1 MRGGVRYWGNG
12 INSMNDIFM
21 ICWSLL
27 IYLVFSSRAFRVV
40 IFLTI
45 ANVYPTSKKWL
56 FGPPEK
62 KPQSQSSLI
71 QSPFLL
77 VNQHPAFL
85 LVKNH
90 VKLGAEVPDLVNKHI
105 SGGETMDFFGYVSL
119 PGSPGLT
126 RPQPGLSGLRQNT
139 PWREIPKML
148 WQDGPVWREYFGEPY
163 CWDIS
168 KSFQVNLDPYSP

>member
-1 MRGGVRYWGNG
+1 MSIQLPR
-12 INSMNDIFM
+12 SD
-21 ICWSLL
+21 
-27 IYLVFSSRAFRVV
+27 SSGH
-40 IFLTI
+40 L
-45 ANVYPTSKKWL
+45 K
-56 FGPPEK
+56 K

-105 SGGETMDFFGYVSL
+105 SAGETMDFFGYVSL

-139 PWREIPKML
+139 PWHEIPAEDVDFK
-148 WQDGPVWREYFGEPY
+148 DGPVWREYFGEPY
-163 CWDIS
+163 C
-168 KSFQVNLDPYSP
+168 

>member
-12 INSMNDIFM
+12 ISSMNDIFM

-62 KPQSQSSLI
+62 KAAVPVVVDSITIFAGESASRI
-71 QSPFLL
+71 PAGEKSRKIGCWSPRFGQQTHFWGWNYGFLW
-77 VNQHPAFL
+77 VC
-85 LVKNH
+85 VT
-90 VKLGAEVPDLVNKHI
+90 
-105 SGGETMDFFGYVSL
+105 S
-119 PGSPGLT
+119 SPGLT

-139 PWREIPKML
+139 PWHEIPKML
-148 WQDGPVWREYFGEPY
+148 WKDGPVWREYFGEPS

-168 KSFQVNLDPYSP
+168 KSFQVNLDPYRSL

>member
-1 MRGGVRYWGNG
+1 
-12 INSMNDIFM
+12 
-21 ICWSLL
+21 
-27 IYLVFSSRAFRVV
+27 
-40 IFLTI
+40 
-45 ANVYPTSKKWL
+45 
-56 FGPPEK
+56 
-62 KPQSQSSLI
+62 LI

-105 SGGETMDFFGYVSL
+105 SAGETMDFFGYVSL

-139 PWREIPKML
+139 PWHEIPAEDVDFK
-148 WQDGPVWREYFGEPY
+148 DGPVWREYFGEPY
-163 CWDIS
+163 C
-168 KSFQVNLDPYSP
+168 